1 VKADVLDR
9 SRGGMWA
16 WLLQRITAV
25 LLLVGLATHL
35 GATHLFAIGDLSY
48 DNIAD
53 RLGSSF
59 FVVVDVVVLAAV
71 VFHALNGFRMVVL
84 DYWFS
89 DKVQRIAFSVI
100 LWVIGLT
107 AFVYG
112 IWALWPWI
120 KG

>member
-1 VKADVLDR
+1 MNTDTLER

-16 WLLQRITAV
+16 WLFQRITAV
-25 LLLVGLATHL
+25 LLFVGLATHL

-53 RLGSSF
+53 RLGSWF
-59 FVVVDVVVLAAV
+59 FAGVDIVLLAAV
-71 VFHALNGFRMVVL
+71 LFHALNGFRMVVL

-89 DKVQRIAFSVI
+89 ERGSRTVLTVV
-100 LWVIGLT
+100 LWLIGVA

-112 IWALWPWI
+112 MWALWPWI
-120 KG
+120 KA